1 MSKTEKLPIIPGYDV
16 KRMIGQG
23 GMAMVYLAEQRTL
36 QRLVALKIMSPALSA
51 DDTFTSRFLK
61 EGATAANLA
70 HPKII
75 KVFDSGVHDNHYY
88 IAMEYL
94 SGGTLKDKLKTLS
107 IPDALQILKDMTDA
121 LSYAHEHG
129 VVHRDIKS
137 QNILMYPDG
146 TPILS
151 DFGVAKALDGSTALT
166 RSGMAIGSP
175 GYMSPEQLRGLPIDG
190 RTDIYALGI
199 LFYEMLMGELPY
211 QATDQFAIAYKHIY
225 DPIPE
230 LPAKLA
236 IFKPLLDKTLA
247 KDPADRVADA
257 KELLALIERIEIAY
271 YSTLTG
277 DTKGLSSAD
286 LKRITLEHK
295 KQPVDKPPRRRSYIM
310 PTALI
315 LVVVLAGGGYYYY
328 TLRTADTLSAATTQ
342 LLTEANAAKQ
352 AGDYQTSLNHIAK
365 ALALAPQ
372 SQQVIAL
379 HREVI
384 ALQSR
389 QQQQQQRQAELE
401 QVRQQAQTLYQQG
414 QLQDSLAAIEK
425 GLALA
430 ADDSSLLTLRDTI
443 QTDLQRQ
450 QQQQTLATLQREA
463 EQLRANGDFTQ
474 SLAKLDQA
482 LSLNPPEPELSTLRT
497 ARTQTQREFESVQA
511 EQARQQQQ
519 QIIAAFQREAEQ
531 LRANGDFTQSLAKF
545 DQALA
550 LNPPEP
556 ELSALR
562 TARAQ
567 TQREMAAAQ
576 AEQARQQQQ
585 AIAALQREA
594 EQLRAN
600 GDFPQSLAKF
610 DQALALNPPEPELS
624 ALRTARARIQ
634 SEFEAAQAEQARQQQ
649 ISQQLSL
656 LKTQI
661 ADLRQKGELQ
671 ASLARVKEGLDL
683 RPDEPDLQAL
693 QQQLQSDIQAIRTR
707 SEQLLSQAE
716 QLRQGGQYAD
726 SLDTIN
732 QALALNPEGAELASL
747 RELRTQVMRTQ
758 LQEQAERSRTIA
770 ALSTKAATERQ
781 QGQLRESLDS
791 IDQALALAPDNAP
804 LQTLRQQVDEQIQRA
819 QGFLEQARQAEQTGE
834 LSTSLALIEQGLQ
847 VWPQASE
854 LLGLRDTVNAALQ
867 EREQRL
873 AELMQ
878 QAQALSDAGDY
889 QQSLDS
895 IDEALALN
903 PPEAAQN
910 TLQTLRE
917 QVQQQQRQ
925 QAETEL
931 FLARAEQA
939 LKQNDYDLSLQLI
952 DRGLALAPEHS
963 GLIALQEQVKQA
975 KFQAENPPEE
985 PPVNPVEQQI
995 AALLATAEQQLKA
1008 QRLTTPAGDAA
1019 FETYQEILALDPQN
1033 KAAREGLQTI
1043 ADTYLR
1049 WAELDKNR
1057 QRYQA
1062 SLNDISKGL
1071 SVMPEH
1077 SELLAL
1083 RGQVADL
1090 KVRFEETQERLARE
1104 REERAAREAKA
1115 RAEREAQERAARA
1128 ATQTRPVTVTTPPP
1142 TNNTRPVV
1150 TTPVVT
1156 TPVATTTPN
1165 NSAKRAELQQKLQ
1178 ALRKDLSKIQQQRS
1192 VKSCDYYENTY
1203 GMNDTSVRQRGC
1215 HRLSDSM
1222 QDVKRTIAQLEK
1234 TLNSL

>member
-463 EQLRANGDFTQ
+463 E
-474 SLAKLDQA
+474 
-482 LSLNPPEPELSTLRT
+482 
-497 ARTQTQREFESVQA
+497 
-511 EQARQQQQ
+511 
-519 QIIAAFQREAEQ
+519 
-531 LRANGDFTQSLAKF
+531 
-545 DQALA
+545 
-550 LNPPEP
+550 
-556 ELSALR
+556 
-562 TARAQ
+562 
-567 TQREMAAAQ
+567 
-576 AEQARQQQQ
+576 
-585 AIAALQREA
+585 
-594 EQLRAN
+594 
-600 GDFPQSLAKF
+600 
-610 DQALALNPPEPELS
+610 
-624 ALRTARARIQ
+624 
-634 SEFEAAQAEQARQQQ
+634 
-649 ISQQLSL
+649 
-656 LKTQI
+656 
-661 ADLRQKGELQ
+661 
-671 ASLARVKEGLDL
+671 
-683 RPDEPDLQAL
+683 
-693 QQQLQSDIQAIRTR
+693 
-707 SEQLLSQAE
+707 
-716 QLRQGGQYAD
+716 
-726 SLDTIN
+726 
-732 QALALNPEGAELASL
+732 
-747 RELRTQVMRTQ
+747 
-758 LQEQAERSRTIA
+758 
-770 ALSTKAATERQ
+770 
-781 QGQLRESLDS
+781 
-791 IDQALALAPDNAP
+791 
-804 LQTLRQQVDEQIQRA
+804 
-819 QGFLEQARQAEQTGE
+819 
-834 LSTSLALIEQGLQ
+834 
-847 VWPQASE
+847 
-854 LLGLRDTVNAALQ
+854 
-867 EREQRL
+867 
-873 AELMQ
+873 
-878 QAQALSDAGDY
+878 
-889 QQSLDS
+889 
-895 IDEALALN
+895 
-903 PPEAAQN
+903 
-910 TLQTLRE
+910 
-917 QVQQQQRQ
+917 
-925 QAETEL
+925 
-931 FLARAEQA
+931 
-939 LKQNDYDLSLQLI
+939 
-952 DRGLALAPEHS
+952 
-963 GLIALQEQVKQA
+963 
-975 KFQAENPPEE
+975 
-985 PPVNPVEQQI
+985 
-995 AALLATAEQQLKA
+995 
-1008 QRLTTPAGDAA
+1008 
-1019 FETYQEILALDPQN
+1019 
-1033 KAAREGLQTI
+1033 
-1043 ADTYLR
+1043 
-1049 WAELDKNR
+1049 
-1057 QRYQA
+1057 
-1062 SLNDISKGL
+1062 
-1071 SVMPEH
+1071 
-1077 SELLAL
+1077 
-1083 RGQVADL
+1083 
-1090 KVRFEETQERLARE
+1090 
-1104 REERAAREAKA
+1104 
-1115 RAEREAQERAARA
+1115 
-1128 ATQTRPVTVTTPPP
+1128 
-1142 TNNTRPVV
+1142 
-1150 TTPVVT
+1150 
-1156 TPVATTTPN
+1156 
-1165 NSAKRAELQQKLQ
+1165 
-1178 ALRKDLSKIQQQRS
+1178 
-1192 VKSCDYYENTY
+1192 
-1203 GMNDTSVRQRGC
+1203 
-1215 HRLSDSM
+1215 
-1222 QDVKRTIAQLEK
+1222 
-1234 TLNSL
+1234 